1 MEKVAQ
7 TLTKGSKWPKNE
19 FLVAQVAQQLDFWQ
33 IKGQLKFWPFLLNH
47 LRILQIYFFFL
58 ANQ

>member
-19 FLVAQVAQQLDFWQ
+19 FLVAQVAQQLSFSSTKTQ
-33 IKGQLKFWPFLLNH
+33 RGKPKT
-47 LRILQIYFFFL
+47 
-58 ANQ
+58 